1 MAGVDLGGGRPKK
14 KAKGGGLKRP
24 KRRIGIR
31 IDMTPMVDIAFLL
44 LIFYMVT
51 TIFSSP
57 LSMEI
62 SLPPKP
68 DPNQIQ
74 DDVVKVPESKLLLMY
89 VDKTDSTFYQIGKDM
104 KQPVMVNMAELEKV
118 IGEKNRNIKGLV
130 MVLKLDQKAS
140 YKMMVN
146 IIDAIQGAE
155 RGINANPQLAMVLGV
170 EQGEKFSVKFSL
182 QDMNAWDEHVLEV
195 VKAGGTVEE

>member
-1 MAGVDLGGGRPKK
+1 MASVDLGGGRPKK
-14 KAKGGGLKRP
+14 AKKGGLKRP
-24 KRRIGIR
+24 KRRIAIR

-51 TIFSSP
+51 TIFSAP

-62 SLPPKP
+62 SLPPKDTSGEP
-68 DPNQIQ
+68 SKSAP
-74 DDVVKVPESKLLLMY
+74 VAESKLLLMY
-89 VDKTDSTFYQIGKDM
+89 VDKTDVIYYQIGKDM
-104 KQPVMVNMAELEKV
+104 NQPVIVTMDQLDK
-118 IGEKNRNIKGLV
+118 IIDEKNRNVQGLV

-140 YKMMVN
+140 YRMMVD
-146 IIDAIQGAE
+146 IIDAIQSVE
-155 RGINANPQLAMVLGV
+155 RSMNAAIDQANARGQNLS
-170 EQGEKFSVKFSL
+170 KYSVKFSL

>member
-1 MAGVDLGGGRPKK
+1 MAGVDLGGGRPQKK
-14 KAKGGGLKRP
+14 KKGGGLKRP

-62 SLPPKP
+62 SLPPKQEAP
-68 DPNQIQ
+68 DPKP
-74 DDVVKVPESKLLLMY
+74 VAASKLLQMF
-89 VDKTDSTFYQIGKDM
+89 VDKDDNIYYQIGDEM
-104 KQPVMVNMAELEKV
+104 KQPVKTTFDQLDKL
-118 IGEKNRNIKGLV
+118 IDEKNRNVRGLV

-140 YKMMVN
+140 YHMMVN
-146 IIDAIQGAE
+146 IIDAIQGVE
-155 RGINANPQLAMVLGV
+155 RNINAAL
-170 EQGEKFSVKFSL
+170 EQAAAPGAQPERYSVKFSL
-182 QDMNAWDEHVLEV
+182 LDMTAWDEHVLDV

>member
-24 KRRIGIR
+24 KRRIGVR

-62 SLPPKP
+62 SLPPKQEGGP
-68 DPNQIQ
+68 PPIP
-74 DDVVKVPESKLLLMY
+74 VAASKLLLMY
-89 VDKTDSTFYQIGKDM
+89 VDKTDSVYYQIGENM
-104 KQPVMVNMAELEKV
+104 KQPVMTSLDELVNV
-118 IGEKNRNIKGLV
+118 INDKNRNVSGIV

-146 IIDAIQGAE
+146 IIDAIQGVE
-155 RGINANPQLAMVLGV
+155 RNINAALQQAAAPGT
-170 EQGEKFSVKFSL
+170 EPERYSVKFSL
-182 QDMNAWDEHVLEV
+182 QDLTAWDQHVLEV

>member
-1 MAGVDLGGGRPKK
+1 MAGVDLGGGRPQK
-14 KAKGGGLKRP
+14 KAKGGLKRP
-24 KRRIGIR
+24 KRRLGIR

-51 TIFSSP
+51 TIFSAP

-68 DPNQIQ
+68 DPDQPQ
-74 DDVVKVPESKLLLMY
+74 DQPIKVPESRLLLMF
-89 VDKTDSTFYQIGKDM
+89 VDKSDSTYYQIGDM
-104 KQPVMVNMAELEKV
+104 KQPAMISLSELEK
-118 IGEKNRNIKGLV
+118 IIDDKNRNIPKLV
-130 MVLKLDQKAS
+130 MVLKMDQKAS

-146 IIDAIQGAE
+146 IIDAIQGVE
-155 RGINANPQLAMVLGV
+155 REINAAL
-170 EQGEKFSVKFSL
+170 EQAIATGAATDQEKYSVRFSL

-195 VKAGGTVEE
+195 VKAGGVVEE

>member
-62 SLPPKP
+62 SLPPKDATTTP
-68 DPNQIQ
+68 Q
-74 DDVVKVPESKLLLMY
+74 KVGESKLLLMF
-89 VDKTDSTFYQIGKDM
+89 VDKTDSVYYQIGKDM
-104 KQPVMVNMAELEKV
+104 KQPVMVSMPELEK
-118 IGEKNRNIKGLV
+118 IIDERNRNVKDLV

-155 RGINANPQLAMVLGV
+155 RGINANPQLALALGV
-170 EQGEKFSVKFSL
+170 EQGERFSVKFSL
-182 QDMNAWDEHVLEV
+182 QDMTAWDEHVLEV

>member
-14 KAKGGGLKRP
+14 KAKGGLKRP
-24 KRRIGIR
+24 KRRIGVR

-51 TIFSSP
+51 TIFSAP

-62 SLPPKP
+62 SLPPKDAKNTGIP
-68 DPNQIQ
+68 IAA
-74 DDVVKVPESKLLLMY
+74 SKLLLMY
-89 VDKTDSTFYQIGKDM
+89 VDKLDSVYYQIGENM
-104 KQPVMVNMAELEKV
+104 KQPVMTNLNDLEKM
-118 IGEKNRNIKGLV
+118 IDEKNRNIPKLV

-146 IIDAIQGAE
+146 IIDAIQGVE
-155 RGINANPQLAMVLGV
+155 RSINAALAQTVPAGS
-170 EQGEKFSVKFSL
+170 EPAEKFSVRFSL
-182 QDMNAWDEHVLEV
+182 QDMTAWDEHVLDV
-195 VKAGGTVEE
+195 VRAGGVVE